1 MTLKMK
7 ILVTG
12 VAGFIGFNFGKYLL
26 EKKIKIIGIDNINN
40 YYSTKLKINRLKELK
55 KFKNFKFYKIDLRDQ
70 KKLDKIFLTNRFDA
84 IFHFAAQAGVRHSV
98 DHPRKYIDS
107 NINGF
112 FNILEQVKNKKIKKF
127 FYASSSSVYGNSKSF
142 PLKEKNLLFPTNTY
156 SLSKK
161 FNEDISSI
169 YNKFYGIEAIG
180 LRFFTVY
187 GEWGRP
193 DMFYSMVFDS
203 AYKNKK
209 LFINNFGNHSRDF
222 TYIKDVN
229 LILYKMLVSRK
240 IPKNEVLNI
249 CSNKPVNILK
259 LVKIVE
265 KYSKKIKLHKRKI
278 QKADVL
284 KTHGDN
290 KKIIKY
296 KLIKKF
302 TPIETG
308 IKNTLTWYRKYNNF

>member
-1 MTLKMK
+1 MK

-12 VAGFIGFNFGKYLL
+12 VAGFIGFNLSKFLL
-26 EKKIKIIGIDNINN
+26 DKKFKVIGLDNINN
-40 YYSTKLKINRLKELK
+40 YYSIRLKKDRLKKLKQVN
-55 KFKNFKFYKIDLRDQ
+55 NFKFYKIDLRDI
-70 KKLDKIFLTNRFDA
+70 KKLDKIFEKHKFDA

-112 FNILEQVKNKKIKKF
+112 FNILEKVRTKKIKKF
-127 FYASSSSVYGNSKSF
+127 FYASSSSVYGDSKLF

-156 SLSKK
+156 SLTKK
-161 FNEDISSI
+161 FNEDLSLI
-169 YNKFYGIEAIG
+169 YNKFYNIKSIG

-193 DMFYSMVFDS
+193 DMFYSKVLDAAF
-203 AYKNKK
+203 KKKK
-209 LFINNFGNHSRDF
+209 LYVNNYGNHSRDF

-229 LILYKMLVSRK
+229 LILYNLLKS
-240 IPKNEVLNI
+240 KNIYRNEILNI
-249 CSNKPVNILK
+249 CSNKPLNIVK
-259 LVKIVE
+259 LIQSVE
-265 KYSKKIKLHKRKI
+265 EESSKIKVYKRKI

-290 KKIIKY
+290 KKIKKY
-296 KLIKKF
+296 KLIKNF
-302 TPIETG
+302 TPFEIG
-308 IKNTLTWYRKYNNF
+308 IKNTLDWYKKYNNI